1 MASSQLQNALCLFFS
16 AFSTHIFDY
25 PTLDGYVTKKVLR
38 FTTHV
43 GIYSG
48 LIGICLP
55 PPEKHSY
62 LNKYAFYHVNA
73 KRNETETR
81 VLISL
86 HKSMEI
92 PLNKTCINI

>member
-1 MASSQLQNALCLFFS
+1 MASLQLHIALCLSCSVFS
-16 AFSTHIFDY
+16 PTIFDY
-25 PTLDGYVTKKVLR
+25 PTLDGYVTNKVLR
-38 FTTHV
+38 FTTHI
-43 GIYSG
+43 GIHNG
-48 LIGICLP
+48 LIGMCLP
-55 PPEKHSY
+55 PQRNT

-86 HKSMEI
+86 RKSMKI